1 MQKSKDSLK
10 ACFENI
16 NIKACTFPGQ
26 KPEDDLDD
34 IPEVD
39 MVSEKDK
46 LSVSM
51 KGEKISTT
59 SVLDSEESLEDDTE
73 LLEMTLDDNDR
84 SDLVPLFINFT
95 CTIKN
100 KLEHSSVSVE
110 SVTSCLCKLCL
121 QIRVCI

>member
-1 MQKSKDSLK
+1 M
-10 ACFENI
+10 
-16 NIKACTFPGQ
+16 
-26 KPEDDLDD
+26 DD

-110 SVTSCLCKLCL
+110 SVTSCLCKLSVTIHINCSIVSCL
-121 QIRVCI
+121 INVVYLTACAFIRS

>member
-1 MQKSKDSLK
+1 MNSGHQYIS
-10 ACFENI
+10 
-16 NIKACTFPGQ
+16 GQ

-34 IPEVD
+34 IPEAD
-39 MVSEKDK
+39 IEIGKDK

-73 LLEMTLDDNDR
+73 LDLEITLDDNDR

-100 KLEHSSVSVE
+100 KLEHSSISVR
-110 SVTSCLCKLCL
+110 SVTSCLCEFHFASS
-121 QIRVCI
+121 VVF